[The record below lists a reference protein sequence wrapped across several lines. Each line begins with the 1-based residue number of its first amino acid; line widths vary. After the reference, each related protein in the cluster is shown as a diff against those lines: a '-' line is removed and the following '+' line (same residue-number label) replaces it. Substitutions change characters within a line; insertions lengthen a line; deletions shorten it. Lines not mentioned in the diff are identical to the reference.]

1 MGRVS
6 EMRKMRKMRARF
18 CELRARFCKFGA
30 LKASND

>member
-6 EMRKMRKMRARF
+6 EMRKMWARF
-18 CELRARFCKFGA
+18 CELRARFCEFGA